1 MKEYFSIK
9 LLPLAALLVM
19 SCLQFVNVTAQSN
32 YVQHG
37 DSGNYTTNGL
47 PEEATLDGKVSFSY
61 KTKTNSMNRKTENP
75 KTDIKQ

>member
-1 MKEYFSIK
+1 MKELNSIK

-19 SCLQFVNVTAQSN
+19 SCCLQFVNVTAQSN

-47 PEEATLDGKVSFSY
+47 PEEATLDGKVSER
-61 KTKTNSMNRKTENP
+61 TKEF
-75 KTDIKQ
+75 